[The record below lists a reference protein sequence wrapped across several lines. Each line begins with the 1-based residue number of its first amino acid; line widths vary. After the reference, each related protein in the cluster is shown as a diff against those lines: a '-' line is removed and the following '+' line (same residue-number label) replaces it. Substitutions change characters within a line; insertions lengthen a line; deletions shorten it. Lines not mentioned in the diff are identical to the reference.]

1 MRRQL
6 GVAQRVRD
14 VLVAEIGLQGP
25 RIVPGI
31 GQGEAASVPQR
42 VWVGL
47 AASPARSTSPLKAAL
62 VNGAPTRTE
71 TWAPARAVAGARRAI
86 RRPGWD
92 GCWVSPA

>member
-1 MRRQL
+1 MWRQL
-6 GVAQRVRD
+6 GIAHRVLD

-47 AASPARSTSPLKAAL
+47 AASPARSTSLLKPRP
-62 VNGAPTRTE
+62 GE
-71 TWAPARAVAGARRAI
+71 RRAT
-86 RRPGWD
+86 R
-92 GCWVSPA
+92 GCEHEW